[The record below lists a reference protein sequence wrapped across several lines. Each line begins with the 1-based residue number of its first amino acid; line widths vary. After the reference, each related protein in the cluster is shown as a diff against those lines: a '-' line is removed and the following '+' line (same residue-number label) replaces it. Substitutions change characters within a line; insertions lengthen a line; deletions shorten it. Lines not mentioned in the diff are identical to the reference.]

1 MLFWGGE
8 TISMFGTQVTLL
20 ALPLTAVLL
29 LGATAAQ
36 LSLVRF
42 LETAPYLLFTLIF
55 GAWVDRLR
63 RRPVLIVANGARC
76 LLIGT
81 IPALVLFDML
91 TLPSLAVIA
100 FGAGIF
106 TVLFDVAWAAYTPTL
121 VHSTDLVEANGK
133 MMTSYAS
140 AEVAGPGL
148 AGVLIQ
154 WLSAPFA
161 LIADAASYLVAMV
174 TLLLIRAPEP
184 RPEAHPDSHL
194 LREIGQ
200 GLRLVMGDVYLRAIA
215 VMSGLWNFFYLVAST
230 IFFLYAVRELGLSPA
245 TLGIIL
251 AVGACGGLIGAS
263 LAAVGDG
270 IHVPV
275 RDEVSSCTFT
285 LRGKREQTRVHRTP
299 MLAMVLRDEFDDEL
313 RRAAA
318 GAGAVLREH
327 CLVRGLSQQPD
338 LARVHLAAGEEV
350 TARVVVGADGSSG
363 VSARHAGVRY
373 AEVDLGLEL
382 EILVPPPVRNS
393 WRGRILLDWGALP
406 GSYAWVFPKD
416 DRLTVGVIATRGHA
430 DYTRQYLRDFVARLG
445 LAGYGTAQDSGH
457 LTRCRADDSPVRRGR
472 VLVAGDAAGLLE
484 PCTREGISFALR
496 SGRLAG
502 QVAAR
507 AAQADRAAQAG
518 GAGPAGPPDQEL
530 DRYLA
535 LLGQELIPEMRA
547 GRLLLRAFA
556 RHPGLFHAGLATPR
570 GWRAFVEVCSG
581 DASFHALADR
591 TPSRLALTLVG
602 RI

>member
-1 MLFWGGE
+1 MASEDPWDVAVIGAGPA
-8 TISMFGTQVTLL
+8 GL
-20 ALPLTAVLL
+20 AA
-29 LGATAAQ
+29 ARAAAQ
-36 LSLVRF
+36 
-42 LETAPYLLFTLIF
+42 A
-55 GAWVDRLR
+55 
-63 RRPVLIVANGARC
+63 GAR
-76 LLIGT
+76 T
-81 IPALVLFDML
+81 VVL
-91 TLPSLAVIA
+91 
-100 FGAGIF
+100 
-106 TVLFDVAWAAYTPTL
+106 
-121 VHSTDLVEANGK
+121 E
-133 MMTSYAS
+133 
-140 AEVAGPGL
+140 
-148 AGVLIQ
+148 
-154 WLSAPFA
+154 
-161 LIADAASYLVAMV
+161 
-174 TLLLIRAPEP
+174 RA
-184 RPEAHPDSHL
+184 AHP
-194 LREIGQ
+194 RYKTCG
-200 GLRLVMGDVYLRAIA
+200 
-215 VMSGLWNFFYLVAST
+215 
-230 IFFLYAVRELGLSPA
+230 
-245 TLGIIL
+245 
-251 AVGACGGLIGAS
+251 GGLIGAS

-270 IHVPV
+270 IRVPV
-275 RDEVSSCTFT
+275 RDEISASTFT
-285 LRGKREQTRVHRTP
+285 LRGKREKTRVHRTP
-299 MLAMVLRDEFDDEL
+299 MLVMVLRDEFDDEL

-318 GAGAVLREH
+318 ASGAVFREH

-373 AEVDLGLEL
+373 AQVDLGLEL
-382 EILVPPPVRNS
+382 EILVPPPVRDS

-457 LTRCRADDSPVRRGR
+457 LTRCRADDSPVRKGR

-507 AAQADRAAQAG
+507 AAKAG
-518 GAGPAGPPDQEL
+518 AAGPTDQEL
-530 DRYLA
+530 DRYLG
-535 LLGQELIPEMRA
+535 LLGEELIPEMRA

-581 DASFHALADR
+581 DASFHALAER
-591 TPSRLALTLVG
+591 APSRLALTLVG
-602 RI
+602 SL

>member
-1 MLFWGGE
+1 MASKDPWDVAVIGAGPA
-8 TISMFGTQVTLL
+8 GL
-20 ALPLTAVLL
+20 AA
-29 LGATAAQ
+29 ARAAAQ
-36 LSLVRF
+36 
-42 LETAPYLLFTLIF
+42 A
-55 GAWVDRLR
+55 
-63 RRPVLIVANGARC
+63 GAR
-76 LLIGT
+76 T
-81 IPALVLFDML
+81 VVL
-91 TLPSLAVIA
+91 
-100 FGAGIF
+100 
-106 TVLFDVAWAAYTPTL
+106 
-121 VHSTDLVEANGK
+121 E
-133 MMTSYAS
+133 
-140 AEVAGPGL
+140 
-148 AGVLIQ
+148 
-154 WLSAPFA
+154 
-161 LIADAASYLVAMV
+161 
-174 TLLLIRAPEP
+174 RA
-184 RPEAHPDSHL
+184 AHP
-194 LREIGQ
+194 RYKTCG
-200 GLRLVMGDVYLRAIA
+200 
-215 VMSGLWNFFYLVAST
+215 
-230 IFFLYAVRELGLSPA
+230 
-245 TLGIIL
+245 
-251 AVGACGGLIGAS
+251 GGLIGAS
-263 LAAVGDG
+263 LAALGDG
-270 IHVPV
+270 VRLPV
-275 RDEVSSCTFT
+275 RDEISASTFT
-285 LRGKREQTRVHRTP
+285 LRGKREKTRVHRTP
-299 MLAMVLRDEFDDEL
+299 MLVMVLRDEFDDEL

-363 VSARHAGVRY
+363 VSARHVGVRY
-373 AEVDLGLEL
+373 AQVDLGLEL
-382 EILVPPPVRNS
+382 EILVPPPVRDS

-457 LTRCRADDSPVRRGR
+457 LTRCRADGSPVREGR

-502 QVAAR
+502 QVAA
-507 AAQADRAAQAG
+507 QAAQAG
-518 GAGPAGPPDQEL
+518 EAGRTGPPDQEL

-581 DASFHALADR
+581 DASFHALAER
-591 TPSRLALTLVG
+591 APSRLALTLVG
-602 RI
+602 SI

>member
-1 MLFWGGE
+1 MASQDPWDVAVIGAGPA
-8 TISMFGTQVTLL
+8 GL
-20 ALPLTAVLL
+20 AA
-29 LGATAAQ
+29 ARAAAQ
-36 LSLVRF
+36 
-42 LETAPYLLFTLIF
+42 A
-55 GAWVDRLR
+55 
-63 RRPVLIVANGARC
+63 GAR
-76 LLIGT
+76 T
-81 IPALVLFDML
+81 VVL
-91 TLPSLAVIA
+91 
-100 FGAGIF
+100 
-106 TVLFDVAWAAYTPTL
+106 
-121 VHSTDLVEANGK
+121 E
-133 MMTSYAS
+133 
-140 AEVAGPGL
+140 
-148 AGVLIQ
+148 
-154 WLSAPFA
+154 
-161 LIADAASYLVAMV
+161 
-174 TLLLIRAPEP
+174 RA
-184 RPEAHPDSHL
+184 AHP
-194 LREIGQ
+194 RYKTCG
-200 GLRLVMGDVYLRAIA
+200 
-215 VMSGLWNFFYLVAST
+215 
-230 IFFLYAVRELGLSPA
+230 
-245 TLGIIL
+245 
-251 AVGACGGLIGAS
+251 GGLIGAS

-270 IHVPV
+270 VRVPV
-275 RDEVSSCTFT
+275 RDEISASTFT
-285 LRGKREQTRVHRTP
+285 LRGKREKTRVHRTP

-382 EILVPPPVRNS
+382 EILVPPPVRDP

-457 LTRCRADDSPVRRGR
+457 LTRCRADDSPVRKGR

-502 QVAAR
+502 QVAAQ
-507 AAQADRAAQAG
+507 AAQAEEAG
-518 GAGPAGPPDQEL
+518 RTGPPDQEL

-547 GRLLLRAFA
+547 GRLLLRAFS

-581 DASFHALADR
+581 DASFHALAEH

>member
-1 MLFWGGE
+1 MASQDPWDVAVIGAGPA
-8 TISMFGTQVTLL
+8 GL
-20 ALPLTAVLL
+20 A
-29 LGATAAQ
+29 AA
-36 LSLVRF
+36 RAAA
-42 LETAPYLLFTLIF
+42 EA
-55 GAWVDRLR
+55 
-63 RRPVLIVANGARC
+63 GAR
-76 LLIGT
+76 T
-81 IPALVLFDML
+81 VVL
-91 TLPSLAVIA
+91 
-100 FGAGIF
+100 
-106 TVLFDVAWAAYTPTL
+106 
-121 VHSTDLVEANGK
+121 E
-133 MMTSYAS
+133 
-140 AEVAGPGL
+140 
-148 AGVLIQ
+148 
-154 WLSAPFA
+154 
-161 LIADAASYLVAMV
+161 
-174 TLLLIRAPEP
+174 RA
-184 RPEAHPDSHL
+184 AHP
-194 LREIGQ
+194 RYKTCG
-200 GLRLVMGDVYLRAIA
+200 
-215 VMSGLWNFFYLVAST
+215 
-230 IFFLYAVRELGLSPA
+230 
-245 TLGIIL
+245 
-251 AVGACGGLIGAS
+251 GGLIGAS

-270 IHVPV
+270 IRIPV

-373 AEVDLGLEL
+373 AQVDLGLEL
-382 EILVPPPVRNS
+382 EILVPPPVRDS

-457 LTRCRADDSPVRRGR
+457 LTRCRADDSPVRKGR

-507 AAQADRAAQAG
+507 AAQADKAAQAG
-518 GAGPAGPPDQEL
+518 RAGPAGPPDQEL

-547 GRLLLRAFA
+547 GLLLLRAFA

>member
-1 MLFWGGE
+1 MASQDPWD
-8 TISMFGTQVTLL
+8 V
-20 ALPLTAVLL
+20 
-29 LGATAAQ
+29 
-36 LSLVRF
+36 
-42 LETAPYLLFTLIF
+42 
-55 GAWVDRLR
+55 
-63 RRPVLIVANGARC
+63 
-76 LLIGT
+76 
-81 IPALVLFDML
+81 
-91 TLPSLAVIA
+91 AVI
-100 FGAGIF
+100 GAGP
-106 TVLFDVAWAAYTPTL
+106 A
-121 VHSTDLVEANGK
+121 
-133 MMTSYAS
+133 
-140 AEVAGPGL
+140 GL
-148 AGVLIQ
+148 A
-154 WLSAPFA
+154 AA
-161 LIADAASYLVAMV
+161 RAAAEADARTVVLE
-174 TLLLIRAPEP
+174 RA
-184 RPEAHPDSHL
+184 AHP
-194 LREIGQ
+194 RYKTCG
-200 GLRLVMGDVYLRAIA
+200 
-215 VMSGLWNFFYLVAST
+215 
-230 IFFLYAVRELGLSPA
+230 
-245 TLGIIL
+245 
-251 AVGACGGLIGAS
+251 GGLIGAS

-270 IHVPV
+270 IKVPV
-275 RDEVSSCTFT
+275 RDEVSASTFT
-285 LRGKREQTRVHRTP
+285 LRGKREKTRVHRTP
-299 MLAMVLRDEFDDEL
+299 MLVMVLRDEFDDEL

-373 AEVDLGLEL
+373 AQVDLGLEL
-382 EILVPPPVRNS
+382 EILVPPPVRDS

-457 LTRCRADDSPVRRGR
+457 LTRCRADDSPVRKGR

-502 QVAAR
+502 QVAAQ
-507 AAQADRAAQAG
+507 AAQAEEAG
-518 GAGPAGPPDQEL
+518 HAGPPDQEL

-581 DASFHALADR
+581 DASFHALAER
-591 TPSRLALTLVG
+591 APSRLALTLVG
-602 RI
+602 RV

>member
-1 MLFWGGE
+1 MLE
-8 TISMFGTQVTLL
+8 
-20 ALPLTAVLL
+20 
-29 LGATAAQ
+29 
-36 LSLVRF
+36 
-42 LETAPYLLFTLIF
+42 
-55 GAWVDRLR
+55 
-63 RRPVLIVANGARC
+63 
-76 LLIGT
+76 
-81 IPALVLFDML
+81 
-91 TLPSLAVIA
+91 
-100 FGAGIF
+100 
-106 TVLFDVAWAAYTPTL
+106 
-121 VHSTDLVEANGK
+121 
-133 MMTSYAS
+133 
-140 AEVAGPGL
+140 
-148 AGVLIQ
+148 
-154 WLSAPFA
+154 
-161 LIADAASYLVAMV
+161 
-174 TLLLIRAPEP
+174 RA
-184 RPEAHPDSHL
+184 AHP
-194 LREIGQ
+194 RYKTCG
-200 GLRLVMGDVYLRAIA
+200 
-215 VMSGLWNFFYLVAST
+215 
-230 IFFLYAVRELGLSPA
+230 
-245 TLGIIL
+245 
-251 AVGACGGLIGAS
+251 GGLIGAS

-270 IHVPV
+270 IRVPV

-373 AEVDLGLEL
+373 AQVDLGLEL
-382 EILVPPPVRNS
+382 EILVPPPVRDS

-457 LTRCRADDSPVRRGR
+457 LTRCRADDSPVRKGR

-507 AAQADRAAQAG
+507 AAQADKAAQAG
-518 GAGPAGPPDQEL
+518 RAGPAGPPDQEL